1 MSDLLPGFVKLS
13 ESGVEKTREISL
25 ELKSPHLALAL
36 RSNATDGPELYK
48 SDIVVTHSIRV
59 RPLRST
65 ISPVLSRRPHFI
77 VVLFACFL
85 RTIRR

>member
-1 MSDLLPGFVKLS
+1 MRDLLPGFVKLS

-48 SDIVVTHSIRV
+48 SDIVVAHSIRV
-59 RPLRST
+59 RPLRSNHPSLP
-65 ISPVLSRRPHFI
+65 SPQPSPTLYCFAVC
-77 VVLFACFL
+77 LFS
-85 RTIRR
+85 